1 MDPKQRGRLL
11 TATFQRMNRM
21 GITEA
26 EDIIAALAEEIERYR
41 EKITGLEKSGS
52 SKATPVINFEDI
64 PETLLNRMD
73 SMDVSFDGSVSM
85 YFNHGES
92 DIEIIHA
99 NGQPCKINRDGKAYE
114 LCSEDG
120 ALSPPLPHE

>member
-11 TATFQRMNRM
+11 TATFQRMDRM

-41 EKITGLEKSGS
+41 EKIAGLEKTGT

-64 PETLLNRMD
+64 PEALLKRMD
-73 SMDVSFDGSVSM
+73 SI
-85 YFNHGES
+85 
-92 DIEIIHA
+92 DIF
-99 NGQPCKINRDGKAYE
+99 GRWVCINVF
-114 LCSEDG
+114 
-120 ALSPPLPHE
+120 